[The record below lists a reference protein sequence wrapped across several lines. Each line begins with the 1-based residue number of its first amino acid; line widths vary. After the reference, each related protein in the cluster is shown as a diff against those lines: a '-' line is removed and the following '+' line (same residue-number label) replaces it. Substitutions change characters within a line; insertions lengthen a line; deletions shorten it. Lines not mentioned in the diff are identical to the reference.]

1 MKGLLRN
8 TVKHRAL
15 LAMAL
20 PGIILIFMFSYVPMY
35 GALVAFK
42 KFDYMKGIWGSPW
55 IGFDNFKFLFTNGK
69 TFARIVR
76 NTLGYYFLFT
86 AIGTVCNVALAIM
99 LHECMFRHFVRIT
112 HTVMIMPTFI
122 SYVAV
127 TYIVQAMLENNG
139 VINGLL
145 LSMGQKKIQWYM
157 SAKYWPTIL
166 TIVNIWKGTGYG
178 CILYLSALS
187 GMDPE
192 IFEAAELDG
201 ANKRQQIRY
210 LTLPMLASMISI
222 LLLLGLGGIMSS
234 NTGLF
239 YQVTKN
245 TGILYSTTQTI
256 DAFIL
261 NALTSGT
268 SNFGM
273 NAAVTF
279 FQSVVGCVMV
289 VVTNLIVRRWD
300 PDKALF

>member
-20 PGIILIFMFSYVPMY
+20 PGIVLIFMFSYVPMY

-55 IGFDNFKFLFTNGK
+55 IGFDNFKVLFTNGK

-139 VINGLL
+139 VVNGLL
-145 LSMGQKKIQWYM
+145 LSLGQKKIQWYM

-256 DAFIL
+256 DAYVL
-261 NALTSGT
+261 NALMGGSSDYGLTG
-268 SNFGM
+268 
-273 NAAVTF
+273 AVSF
-279 FQSVVGCVMV
+279 FQSAVGCFMV
-289 VVTNLIVRRWD
+289 VTVNLIVRKIA
-300 PDKALF
+300 PDNALF

>member
-8 TVKHRAL
+8 TIKHRAL

-55 IGFDNFKFLFTNGK
+55 AGLTNFKFLFTNGK

-86 AIGTVCNVALAIM
+86 TIGTVCNVALAIM
-99 LHECMFRHFVRIT
+99 LHECMFRHFVRVT

-256 DAFIL
+256 DAYVL
-261 NALTSGT
+261 NALMGGSSDYGLTG
-268 SNFGM
+268 
-273 NAAVTF
+273 AVSF
-279 FQSVVGCVMV
+279 FQSAVGCFMV
-289 VVTNLIVRRWD
+289 VSVNLIVRKIA
-300 PDKALF
+300 PDNALF

>member
-20 PGIILIFMFSYVPMY
+20 PGIVLIFMFSYVPMY

-112 HTVMIMPTFI
+112 HTIMIMPTFI

-139 VINGLL
+139 VVNGLL

-222 LLLLGLGGIMSS
+222 LLLLGLGGIMHS
-234 NTGLF
+234 NTGLH

-245 TGILYSTTQTI
+245 VGLLYSTTQTI

-289 VVTNLIVRRWD
+289 VATNLIVRRWD